1 MSRRNGYESLTA
13 QVDNDLDVI
22 PLPAEQRRRA
32 QLQVASYA
40 GRTGLGMDG
49 AAELLTM
56 LGIHPGQDDDH
67 AGLTTVGVPVAAIH
81 R

>member
-22 PLPAEQRRRA
+22 PLPEEQRRRA
-32 QLQVASYA
+32 QLQVAAYA
-40 GRTGLGMDG
+40 GRAGLGMTE

-56 LGIHPGQDDDH
+56 LGIHPAQDNDDD
-67 AGLTTVGVPVAAIH
+67 ASLATVPVSAIH

>member
-13 QVDNDLDVI
+13 QVDNDLDVV

-40 GRTGLGMDG
+40 GRSGLGMAE

-56 LGIHPGQDDDH
+56 LGLHPDQDDED
-67 AGLTTVGVPVAAIH
+67 ALSGVPVAAIH